1 MVADN
6 LPDEQIDGIKKL
18 FNTMDIDKNGNLT
31 FEELKDGL
39 TKIGHP
45 VTDPDV
51 QMLIDAV
58 SLPWFQTY
66 F

>member
-6 LPDEQIDGIKKL
+6 LSEEQIDGIKRI
-18 FNTMDIDKNGNLT
+18 FDTMDTDKNGNLT
-31 FEELKDGL
+31 FEELRDGFHL
-39 TKIGHP
+39 IGHS

-58 SLPWFQTY
+58 SLLF
-66 F
+66 